1 MYNSD
6 KYILVLYINHTF
18 RMCVSKVTFMRRSTM
33 DLVFVQRIFNL
44 VRENTCRKTR
54 YNFRYFLLVRNLQD
68 VVVYQNVIA
77 KES

>member
-1 MYNSD
+1 MDNLKSS
-6 KYILVLYINHTF
+6 ILVLHIDHAF
-18 RMCVSKVTFMRRSTM
+18 RMGVSKVTFMRWSAM

-44 VRENTCRKTR
+44 VRKNACRKTR
-54 YNFRYFLLVRNLQD
+54 YDFRYFLLVRNLQD

>member
-1 MYNSD
+1 
-6 KYILVLYINHTF
+6 
-18 RMCVSKVTFMRRSTM
+18 M
-33 DLVFVQRIFNL
+33 DLGFVQRVFNL

-54 YNFRYFLLVRNLQD
+54 YNFRYFLLVRNVQD